1 MESAALSAIMAFI
14 SESIPVRLS
23 PQELRHA
30 MRSSGLHSPSSTVSF
45 MRKIFDLAPLI
56 GNRDYNWKYNVGLGV
71 CSCES
76 KSL

>member
-30 MRSSGLHSPSSTVSF
+30 MQWPSQPKLYSF
-45 MRKIFDLAPLI
+45 IYAEKIRFGPAYRKSRL
-56 GNRDYNWKYNVGLGV
+56 
-71 CSCES
+71 
-76 KSL
+76 